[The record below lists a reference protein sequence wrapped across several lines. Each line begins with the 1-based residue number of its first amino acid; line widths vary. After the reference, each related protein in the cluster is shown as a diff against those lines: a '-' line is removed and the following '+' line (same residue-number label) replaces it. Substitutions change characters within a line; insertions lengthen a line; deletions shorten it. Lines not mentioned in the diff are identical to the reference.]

1 MSTRVLVVD
10 DILPNV
16 KLLEAK
22 LLSEYY
28 EVVTASNG
36 PDALQ
41 KVVDSKPDIVL
52 LDVMMPGMDG
62 FEVCRQ
68 IKANPAVAHIP
79 VVMVTAL
86 TDSEDRVRG
95 LENGADD
102 FLSKPVNDVALMAR
116 VRSLVRLKMTV
127 DEWRARE
134 NTASQLG
141 VSDDTSNVMSQ
152 PVNEA
157 RVLVIEDMEFES
169 NKIRDTLARDNDQ
182 VQVTTGGLA
191 ALQLIPQNDFE
202 LIVVSLNLKAED
214 GLRLC
219 SHLRSNE
226 RTRNTPI
233 IMLGNEDDMPRIAHG
248 LEIGAHDYI
257 MRPLDRNELLARVR
271 TQIRRKRFQEKLRA
285 NYEISLSMALTDP
298 LTGLY
303 NRRYFE
309 VHLQKVLQT
318 AKASKKSFGLVYMDI
333 DHFKKVNDTYGHN
346 VGDEVL
352 KTFATRI
359 KDSLRSFDL
368 VARLGGEEF
377 VAILPEVGH
386 DMSYIVAER
395 LRRSIAE
402 NPFPCSAPEGQLA
415 VTSSFGGI
423 VVDGE
428 KDGESDIQSILKRAD
443 EQLYKAKHDGR
454 NCVYFE
460 NKGRLNPDDFTVTER
475 PVES

>member
-36 PDALQ
+36 PEALQ
-41 KVVDSKPDIVL
+41 KIVDHKPDIVL

-141 VSDDTSNVMSQ
+141 VGDEASTVMSQ

-169 NKIRDTLARDNDQ
+169 AKIRDTLARDNDI
-182 VQVTTGGLA
+182 VQTTTGGLA

-202 LIVVSLNLKAED
+202 LIIVSLNLKAED

-233 IMLGNEDDMPRIAHG
+233 IMLGNEEDMPRIAHG

-318 AKASKKSFGLVYMDI
+318 AKASKKSFGLLYMDI
-333 DHFKKVNDTYGHN
+333 DFFKKVNDTYGHN

-352 KTFATRI
+352 KTFATRV

-377 VAILPEVGH
+377 VAILPEVGT

-395 LRRSIAE
+395 LRRSIADK
-402 NPFPCSAPEGQLA
+402 PIVCSAPEGQIS

-423 VVDGE
+423 VVDGD
-428 KDGESDIQSILKRAD
+428 KDGDSSIQDILKRAD
-443 EQLYKAKHDGR
+443 AQLYEAKHNGR

-460 NKGRLNPDDFTVTER
+460 NKGRLNPEDFLVAER
-475 PVES
+475 TVES